1 MTSIPSKLQVF
12 NARFNINSSCDRR
25 YAFLV
30 KETWFS
36 QSVRNLSALSEK
48 KDVPV
53 VLNWGLD
60 ASKHGDSVNSAESS
74 PPSRYCNNRS
84 NTFTASLFS
93 PPGQLV
99 CYCKDGFEG
108 NPYLPRGCDGKAPLP

>member
-36 QSVRNLSALSEK
+36 QSVRNLSTLSEK
-48 KDVPV
+48 TDVPV

-60 ASKHGDSVNSAESS
+60 ASKHGDSVNSAESFS
-74 PPSRYCNNRS
+74 RSRYCNNS
-84 NTFTASLFS
+84 FDTSIASHFS
-93 PPGQLV
+93 QLV
-99 CYCKDGFEG
+99 CYCEDGFEG